1 MQFLK
6 TLFWVLVA
14 VVAAV
19 FAIFNWTLVR
29 VNLWQDL
36 QLQTYLAPLVI
47 GAFLV
52 GVLLIWLPHRAAKWS
67 WRRKLE
73 ASDRTLAEEREAR
86 LRAEASLAEARHPTV
101 VADPDPVAGD
111 TVRLHEVR
119 DADGLIVGEE
129 RDTLRRP

>member
-67 WRRKLE
+67 WRRKLD
-73 ASDRTLAEEREAR
+73 AADRNLAEEREAR
-86 LRAEASLAEARHPTV
+86 LRAEASLTTARNS
-101 VADPDPVAGD
+101 ADPVTGDPV
-111 TVRLHEVR
+111 TLHEVR

>member
-14 VVAAV
+14 VIAAV
-19 FAIFNWTLVR
+19 FAMFNWTLVR

-52 GVLLIWLPHRAAKWS
+52 GVLLVWLPHRAAKWS
-67 WRRKLE
+67 WRRKLD
-73 ASDRTLAEEREAR
+73 ASDRKLVEEREMR
-86 LRAEASLAEARHPTV
+86 QRAENSLLEARNTSV
-101 VADPDPVAGD
+101 VSNPVVED
-111 TVRLHEVR
+111 TVTVREVR
-119 DADGLIVGEE
+119 DADGLVVGEE
-129 RDTLRRP
+129 RDTLHRP